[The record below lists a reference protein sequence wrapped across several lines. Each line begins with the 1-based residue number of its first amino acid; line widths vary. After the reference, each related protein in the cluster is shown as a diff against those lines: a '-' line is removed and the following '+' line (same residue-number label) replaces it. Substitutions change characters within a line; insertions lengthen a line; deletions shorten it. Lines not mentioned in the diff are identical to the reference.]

1 MSDSEQIATLHT
13 NRGGYIKISTKP
25 VWILE
30 ISFPLL
36 FAFDYSILSKLL
48 HN

>member
-1 MSDSEQIATLHT
+1 MSDSEQIATLPT
-13 NRGGYIKISTKP
+13 NRGGHIKISTKP

-36 FAFDYSILSKLL
+36 FVFDYSILSKLS